1 MHDRSA
7 TSAWRQ
13 LTFIN
18 ERRNT
23 KGERVVRFTPDRRG
37 EGTENPM
44 QSAKT
49 SKKKTKKTRFTVRK
63 HTFSGTLLHLELHLV
78 TWEAFEKLFFF
89 FTFNLSF
96 IFGNYLLVLSE
107 FRRRRHGWVWRSNH
121 LPSSRSQFG
130 LDQSIKSA
138 VDWGDATLQRGLK
151 KRGKRRDGILG
162 APQCAR
168 GSVLS
173 PCLRSLRAHCEFGA
187 AAAAAAVCSHPP
199 PRLTASSKPVMVQT
213 TSSERRCIPLSK
225 HKQQPLVSQHF
236 PKVFV
241 FL

>member
-1 MHDRSA
+1 MSGEIQKASA
-7 TSAWRQ
+7 SYALR
-13 LTFIN
+13 LI
-18 ERRNT
+18 
-23 KGERVVRFTPDRRG
+23 GEVRAYR
-37 EGTENPM
+37 
-44 QSAKT
+44 KT
-49 SKKKTKKTRFTVRK
+49 QCSQVKKKKTTKKTRFTVRK
-63 HTFSGTLLHLELHLV
+63 HTFSGTLLHLELHRV
-78 TWEAFEKLFFF
+78 TWEAFEKFLFCC

-96 IFGNYLLVLSE
+96 IFGHYLLVLSE

-121 LPSSRSQFG
+121 LPSSRSQLG

-138 VDWGDATLQRGLK
+138 VDWGDATLEKGLEK
-151 KRGKRRDGILG
+151 KNKGGEGRDERLG

-173 PCLRSLRAHCEFGA
+173 PCLRSLRAHCEFG

-225 HKQQPLVSQHF
+225 HKQRQLVSQHF
-236 PKVFV
+236 PKVFG
-241 FL
+241 FFFI